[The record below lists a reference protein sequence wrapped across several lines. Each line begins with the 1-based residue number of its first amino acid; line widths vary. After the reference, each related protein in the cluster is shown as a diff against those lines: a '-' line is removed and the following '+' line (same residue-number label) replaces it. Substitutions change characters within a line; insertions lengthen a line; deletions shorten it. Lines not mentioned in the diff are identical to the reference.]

1 MYDWRS
7 YCKTGQDVLVFLSGS
22 AKIEQTAILSPRGLQ
37 WNTLVRVENY
47 DLPRRTATSIGESA
61 AEAEKAR
68 LAGMS
73 VAYQSRLQQAS
84 CVKGYSLFL
93 ESIPAMRTSY
103 PHLKHLWS
111 MGPSVV
117 PCDSMHLIL
126 LNVVPHMWKFF
137 AVLKLVNNDK
147 EEVYVILKAT
157 VALIGRALR
166 AARWT
171 VPTAQAQ
178 SLRNNDTHHMSL
190 KAADWMHFVLAA
202 PKYSQP
208 DGFLRLTT
216 PCLCH

>member
-1 MYDWRS
+1 
-7 YCKTGQDVLVFLSGS
+7 
-22 AKIEQTAILSPRGLQ
+22 
-37 WNTLVRVENY
+37 
-47 DLPRRTATSIGESA
+47 
-61 AEAEKAR
+61 
-68 LAGMS
+68 
-73 VAYQSRLQQAS
+73 
-84 CVKGYSLFL
+84 
-93 ESIPAMRTSY
+93 
-103 PHLKHLWS
+103 
-111 MGPSVV
+111 
-117 PCDSMHLIL
+117 MHLIL
-126 LNVVPHMWKFF
+126 LNVAPHMWKFF